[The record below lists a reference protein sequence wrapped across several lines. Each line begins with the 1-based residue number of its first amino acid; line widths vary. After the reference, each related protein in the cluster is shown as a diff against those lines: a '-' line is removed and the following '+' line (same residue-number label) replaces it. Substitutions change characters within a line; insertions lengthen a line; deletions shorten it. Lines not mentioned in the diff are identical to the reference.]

1 MSRRNKTAVGLNFP
15 SGYIFPLTP
24 RGLVLTLSALNI
36 DTTHLTDGLG
46 FTIND
51 LPDPNCKLTAKQS
64 LEMIR
69 RCLRVTQGLPL
80 GLETGSRETFTAMGL
95 IGFALITSPTVG
107 EAIALGL
114 SLQRDAGRFIDYE
127 VISNGEEMAIVTGN
141 QGYEPDLY
149 RFFVEESFAS
159 FLQIARNLV
168 GEKFRVKR
176 IEISYSDPT
185 YSAAYRKM
193 FGCEVAFNQARDA
206 FVFSSAWATESLKTA
221 DRPSHVQALRAINAL
236 KDDLERRVELVE
248 AAGHLMKQNLQQIE
262 NAPEIARKLGISE
275 RTLRRRLAEKGL
287 TFQALQDSVRKEQ
300 ALLFLNTSDL
310 SIEAVGRLVG
320 YDDVH
325 NFRRAFKRWTGVT
338 PTGVRGKK
346 EAGHSVSK

>member
-1 MSRRNKTAVGLNFP
+1 
-15 SGYIFPLTP
+15 
-24 RGLVLTLSALNI
+24 
-36 DTTHLTDGLG
+36 
-46 FTIND
+46 
-51 LPDPNCKLTAKQS
+51 
-64 LEMIR
+64 
-69 RCLRVTQGLPL
+69 
-80 GLETGSRETFTAMGL
+80 MGL

>member
-1 MSRRNKTAVGLNFP
+1 MSRRSKTAVGLNFP

-36 DTTHLTDGLG
+36 ETTHLTDGLG

-80 GLETGSRETFTAMGL
+80 GLETGSRESFTAMGL

-107 EAIALGL
+107 EAITLGL

-127 VISNGEEMAIVTGN
+127 VILNAEEMAIVTGN

-159 FLQIARNLV
+159 FLQVARNLV

-206 FVFSSAWATESLKTA
+206 FVFSSAWATETLKTA
-221 DRPSHVQALRAINAL
+221 DRPSHVQALRAIDAL
-236 KDDLERRVELVE
+236 KGDLERCVEIVE
-248 AAGHLMKQNLQQIE
+248 AAGHLLKQNLQQVE

-287 TFQALQDSVRKEQ
+287 TFQALQDGLRKEH
-300 ALLFLNTSDL
+300 ALELLNTSVL
-310 SIEAVGRLVG
+310 SIEAIGRLVG
-320 YDDVH
+320 YDDPH

-338 PTGVRGKK
+338 PRRSRTGR
-346 EAGHSVSK
+346 SQR

>member
-1 MSRRNKTAVGLNFP
+1 MSRTCKTPVGLDLP
-15 SGYIFPLTP
+15 AGHIFPLTP
-24 RGLVLTLSALNI
+24 RSLVVTLSALNI
-36 DTTHLTDGLG
+36 DTAHLTDGLG
-46 FTIND
+46 FTTDD
-51 LPDPNCKLTAKQS
+51 LADPNCRLSAKQS

-69 RCLRVTQGLPL
+69 RSLRAAPGLAL
-80 GLETGSRETFTAMGL
+80 GLETGSRETFTAMGQ
-95 IGFALITSPTVG
+95 IGYALITSSTVG

-114 SLQRDAGRFIDYE
+114 SLQRDAGSFIGYE
-127 VISNGEEMAIVTGN
+127 VISHGEEMAIVAAN

-159 FLQIARNLV
+159 FLQVARNLV
-168 GEKFRVKR
+168 GDKFRVKR
-176 IEISYSDPT
+176 VEISYSDPT

-193 FGCEVAFNQARDA
+193 FGCEVAFKQARDA

-325 NFRRAFKRWTGVT
+325 NFRRAFKRWTGTT
-338 PTGVRGKK
+338 PTDVRGKK
-346 EAGHSVSK
+346 RI